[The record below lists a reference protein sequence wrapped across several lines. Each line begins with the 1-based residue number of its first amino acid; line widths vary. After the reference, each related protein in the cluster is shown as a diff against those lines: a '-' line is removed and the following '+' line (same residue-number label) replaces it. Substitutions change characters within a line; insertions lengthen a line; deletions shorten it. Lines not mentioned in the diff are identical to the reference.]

1 MRGSLT
7 STVILTTPGITFA
20 SSAVYEILLS
30 LKNFK
35 ETQIKNFR
43 RQLQKQTTVQSLF
56 TIVRTRK
63 PNDSA
68 VVAVEHA

>member
-1 MRGSLT
+1 MKLCSL
-7 STVILTTPGITFA
+7 S
-20 SSAVYEILLS
+20 LS

-56 TIVRTRK
+56 TIVRTRQ